1 MRVKHWSPC
10 RVQMQ
15 LTLKHTAGNF
25 VISLLS
31 VFANQ
36 VLIMQN
42 FPDWSIALVTSV
54 AKTIPFGRRRKLC
67 IGTVLLLRVCLF
79 KAKLKCF
86 FFSDISQCRQ
96 IYESL
101 RERYMN
107 MNHLREMLSSVMMN
121 YIFVSDGLSMFFSYK
136 RRCGQ
141 VFLYDIHTHRYLHN
155 YRSDK
160 CTYTH
165 INTVLRETQGFFLL
179 LLYKNYISFL
189 SPKLFS

>member
-25 VISLLS
+25 VIQAISLLS

-42 FPDWSIALVTSV
+42 LTSWTVALVTSV
-54 AKTIPFGRRRKLC
+54 AKKIPFGRRRKLC
-67 IGTVLLLRVCLF
+67 IRTVLLLRVCLF

-86 FFSDISQCRQ
+86 FFSDISQCHQ

-101 RERYMN
+101 RERYVN
-107 MNHLREMLSSVMMN
+107 MNHFRKMCASVMMN
-121 YIFVSDGLSMFFSYK
+121 IFVSDDLSVFFSYK

-155 YRSDK
+155 YGNDR

-165 INTVLRETQGFFLL
+165 KTQT
-179 LLYKNYISFL
+179 
-189 SPKLFS
+189 